1 HDVML
6 RKLAPLA
13 RKELAV
19 PAGILSDL
27 IVSQRK
33 GAPFCFRQPLHPNH
47 RHLLQA
53 KQNCRGIAA
62 ATGNDVVTI
71 VDQNRHH
78 KAEGGD
84 TVRDLADLLL
94 RMGSRVARIG
104 FKRVDRDRL
113 HCYHESLLLK
123 SRPGTRN
130 FLLPANGRG
139 FLSVSS
145 QSIAK
150 WLIVASKRPDIVT
163 NRFV

>member
-1 HDVML
+1 
-6 RKLAPLA
+6 
-13 RKELAV
+13 
-19 PAGILSDL
+19 G
-27 IVSQRK
+27 QGK
-33 GAPFCFRQPLHPNH
+33 GAPFSFRQPLHPNH

-113 HCYHESLLLK
+113 HSHESLLLK

-150 WLIVASKRPDIVT
+150 WLIVAVRTAGHCYHPFCSRRRSQSISSVDGAPSPAVSLP
-163 NRFV
+163 